1 MSNKHR
7 SPGASARHRSSLT
20 TLQPIDSAPFKR
32 PSSLWFV
39 WATVLVLWLLSL
51 LPWRMWQ
58 PAPDVLLLVIA
69 FWCLHEPRRIN
80 MAVAFVFG
88 LLLDVHDAGLLG
100 EQAPDGVDDGR
111 HRLVLGEPRHGG
123 RHAVGR
129 YERRA
134 DERQEDERV
143 RERARTVDG
152 LRRQSRDHG
161 EPSEREGEQEQDAG
175 HGKPFQRARSGAEPE
190 DERDPHD
197 ERERDGVG
205 HEGGQYGASFP
216 RGVHAGARPLSLFDA
231 VRDQLWSLSG
241 EGHSET
247 RGVA

>member
-100 EQAPDGVDDGR
+100 EHALVYTLVAYGVQLLSRRLLRFNVVIQAIHLVPVFVLAEAIA
-111 HRLVLGEPRHGG
+111 RLAHVWLAGEWAGWAWLWSALFTVVLWPL
-123 RHAVGR
+123 ADMLLLIPQ
-129 YERRA
+129 RRL
-134 DERQEDERV
+134 DE
-143 RERARTVDG
+143 T
-152 LRRQSRDHG
+152 
-161 EPSEREGEQEQDAG
+161 DAG
-175 HGKPFQRARSGAEPE
+175 
-190 DERDPHD
+190 
-197 ERERDGVG
+197 
-205 HEGGQYGASFP
+205 
-216 RGVHAGARPLSLFDA
+216 A
-231 VRDQLWSLSG
+231 V
-241 EGHSET
+241 
-247 RGVA
+247 